1 MLAEFSVEPIG
12 GGTHFGATIAGIVEA
27 VRESGIEY
35 QVTAMGTL
43 LEGEPAKIWDLLR
56 RCHEKAT
63 QKSERV
69 MMHVHI
75 DDRGGTTRGTM
86 HRNVRR
92 IEELLHKPIPRTP
105 DANL

>member
-12 GGTHFGATIAGIVEA
+12 EGAHLGETIAGIVEA
-27 VRESGIEY
+27 VRESGIEH

-43 LEGEPAKIWDLLR
+43 LEGDAGKIWDLLR
-56 RCHEKAT
+56 QCHDRAK
-63 QKSERV
+63 QGCERV

-75 DDRGGTTRGTM
+75 DDRGDTRGTM
-86 HRNVRR
+86 HRNVER
-92 IEELLHKPIPRTP
+92 IEELLHKPIPKTP